1 MYNSYCSELFNVTTV
16 FLVKI
21 WKYKNGSAKCDLFTL
36 NQFLR
41 ITTVVCI
48 ILRTMARNIVTWILA
63 VQVNKSERSV
73 CKNFY
78 LKSSLYFEGA
88 SRSVCLLMYTYWSES
103 LSMQIL
109 VWTCQVSAVSGRFS
123 RSGIEKKKIS
133 KSLNLIYRLHSY
145 TLLTGLNLADRFWT

>member
-48 ILRTMARNIVTWILA
+48 ILRAMARNIVTWILA

-88 SRSVCLLMYTYWSES
+88 SRSVCLMYTYWSE
-103 LSMQIL
+103 SMQIL
-109 VWTCQVSAVSGRFS
+109 VWTCQVQLFLAGSVGPVL
-123 RSGIEKKKIS
+123 KKKIS